1 MLPAGP
7 SMQDSLTLWN
17 QSDIGAALQLW
28 RQKYDIILID
38 SAPLLALADGL
49 VVGVHV
55 DGVLMVAEHGKT
67 STQAIKTAIR
77 RAERAGLKLL
87 GFVINKAEGQR
98 ETGYSYDYSPRKALE
113 SV

>member
-1 MLPAGP
+1 
-7 SMQDSLTLWN
+7 MQDSLTLWN

-28 RQKYDIILID
+28 RQQYDIILID

-55 DGVLMVAEHGKT
+55 DGVVMVAEQGKT
-67 STQAIKTAIR
+67 STQAIKAAIR

-87 GFVINKAEGQR
+87 GFVINKAESQR